1 MTRVVILGGGHGG
14 LPLVS
19 KLSKEVGNKIEE
31 LWLVD
36 RNDYTCQYNE
46 LPILA
51 TGYAR
56 EEFAKRSIKSVIFG
70 NKINF
75 IQDEILEIL
84 PDEQKVILQNR
95 ALDYDI
101 LVISLGSKSN
111 KQTIH
116 GAESNSITLK
126 SISDAIKINKILME
140 MVNSQVEHNIVIVGG
155 GPSGLSTAGFI
166 SDFIV
171 KLNKMDY
178 IHVLLF
184 DSTNILDAYHSEM
197 RKRSLEILKEKG
209 ILVHENSPVESI
221 TNSGVITANS
231 MFNSSL
237 TILCNGVVGNVVLS
251 NPPIDLDQNERIV
264 VNEFL
269 QSIKYE
275 NIFALGDIAIRDN
288 ISISFPQLSQIAVRQ
303 ANYLSKYISGDYLSH
318 SRKQS
323 GFSSEVHSLII
334 NLGIEKYVGKF
345 NEHITSGNYS
355 DIFEHLEAILE
366 HDDSIYEI
374 IKSLYEERISKIRE
388 VFQKEYKN
396 LTT

>member
-184 DSTNILDAYHSEM
+184 DSTNIL
-197 RKRSLEILKEKG
+197 
-209 ILVHENSPVESI
+209 
-221 TNSGVITANS
+221 
-231 MFNSSL
+231 
-237 TILCNGVVGNVVLS
+237 
-251 NPPIDLDQNERIV
+251 
-264 VNEFL
+264 EFL

>member
-1 MTRVVILGGGHGG
+1 M
-14 LPLVS
+14 
-19 KLSKEVGNKIEE
+19 
-31 LWLVD
+31 
-36 RNDYTCQYNE
+36 
-46 LPILA
+46 
-51 TGYAR
+51 
-56 EEFAKRSIKSVIFG
+56 IFG

-184 DSTNILDAYHSEM
+184 DSTNIL
-197 RKRSLEILKEKG
+197 
-209 ILVHENSPVESI
+209 
-221 TNSGVITANS
+221 
-231 MFNSSL
+231 
-237 TILCNGVVGNVVLS
+237 
-251 NPPIDLDQNERIV
+251 
-264 VNEFL
+264 EFL

-396 LTT
+396 LTTYVSSLK